1 MRLLLFE
8 QEVRTGPMTCALQWK
23 IFGTHIHLLKLTLGI
38 RCSSPSHRFQM
49 KQNAMVDVVMTE
61 KKGYGLRAM
70 EDLDSYVA
78 VLLLNVLDTWYAY

>member
-1 MRLLLFE
+1 
-8 QEVRTGPMTCALQWK
+8 
-23 IFGTHIHLLKLTLGI
+23 
-38 RCSSPSHRFQM
+38 M